1 VPVRRR
7 LWTPQAPPV
16 LGVCLGGAERT
27 GYNPEIYPGTI
38 AVYAGCGMNT
48 YLLNPVRLHGGFSA
62 RTFLGSASD
71 L

>member
-1 VPVRRR
+1 
-7 LWTPQAPPV
+7 
-16 LGVCLGGAERT
+16 VCLGGAERT